1 MLCHCTALARS
12 FCPQEHSSVELY
24 YALSND
30 QRWGISFR
38 FVHVF
43 LLTASFAAITVMF
56 INAHVCAE
64 LPIIRTLGTMRTKMF
79 GVRCRAKKSKKDD
92 ALKTFILKTLDA
104 AKCLCTFTSPSRH
117 LPVRRRCSRLSP
129 SSKAPG
135 SNQSAGQRERRNG
148 HCACPTAGRQPQP
161 RDQPVSSI
169 ASSNDD
175 REERRRR
182 RRQSL

>member
-1 MLCHCTALARS
+1 MFLSVKVLISLESGKKTRNAVGDSMLCHCTALARS
-12 FCPQEHSSVELY
+12 FVPQEHSSVELY

-79 GVRCRAKKSKKDD
+79 GLRCRAKKSKKDD
-92 ALKTFILKTLDA
+92 AL
-104 AKCLCTFTSPSRH
+104 
-117 LPVRRRCSRLSP
+117 
-129 SSKAPG
+129 
-135 SNQSAGQRERRNG
+135 
-148 HCACPTAGRQPQP
+148 
-161 RDQPVSSI
+161 
-169 ASSNDD
+169 
-175 REERRRR
+175 
-182 RRQSL
+182 